1 MKKAKKYIILC
12 IVLLVLAGAAAGG
25 VYAYQ
30 AYQEENMQAEVIP
43 VSNINMGWMS
53 DSMTTSG
60 NVMDDYTQAVY
71 LEDKTV
77 SEVKVEEG
85 TAVKI
90 GDPLLVYDTSEAKL
104 QIEMKKLELQ
114 GVKNNITLAKREIE
128 KLKKI
133 KPVSNT
139 ATGSSGT
146 TGSASGTTKNQTAK
160 TPAKTTTNKKSSTV
174 VVIQVEKKDGDAY
187 NYIDKTAKPYEGK
200 GTVDMPYRFLC
211 TQECYVMGSYLNW
224 LVKEE
229 EVAAFEIWSGNSREE
244 GTLVSCWTVN
254 GAEFASVSEN
264 SKWLVA
270 TQEQMEDEVVI
281 EEEPESETKNPGT
294 TAPSSES
301 ESEAPEENTYTAE
314 ELKKEIS
321 EKEGELKKLEIE
333 QKKMRL
339 ELKGLRKD
347 RGGATVTASINGVV
361 RTVGDPENPPADGS
375 AFIEISGAKGMYV
388 KCYINELMLDQIKV
402 GQEISANNWNTG
414 QDYPAV
420 ITEISE
426 YPMDGRMYGEGNP
439 NASYYP
445 FLAYIEEAE
454 GLTSGDYLDVSI
466 TPVSTQ
472 QEQNSLYIE
481 KAYVREED
489 GKSYVLKAGEDNRL
503 VKQYVQTGKVVYG
516 SSIEVKSGLLE
527 TDRIAFPYGKSAKE
541 GAKAIEAKQ

>member
-1 MKKAKKYIILC
+1 M
-12 IVLLVLAGAAAGG
+12 
-25 VYAYQ
+25 
-30 AYQEENMQAEVIP
+30 
-43 VSNINMGWMS
+43 
-53 DSMTTSG
+53 
-60 NVMDDYTQAVY
+60 
-71 LEDKTV
+71 
-77 SEVKVEEG
+77 
-85 TAVKI
+85 
-90 GDPLLVYDTSEAKL
+90 
-104 QIEMKKLELQ
+104 
-114 GVKNNITLAKREIE
+114 
-128 KLKKI
+128 
-133 KPVSNT
+133 
-139 ATGSSGT
+139 
-146 TGSASGTTKNQTAK
+146 
-160 TPAKTTTNKKSSTV
+160 
-174 VVIQVEKKDGDAY
+174 
-187 NYIDKTAKPYEGK
+187 
-200 GTVDMPYRFLC
+200 
-211 TQECYVMGSYLNW
+211 
-224 LVKEE
+224 
-229 EVAAFEIWSGNSREE
+229 
-244 GTLVSCWTVN
+244 
-254 GAEFASVSEN
+254 
-264 SKWLVA
+264 
-270 TQEQMEDEVVI
+270 
-281 EEEPESETKNPGT
+281 
-294 TAPSSES
+294 
-301 ESEAPEENTYTAE
+301 
-314 ELKKEIS
+314 
-321 EKEGELKKLEIE
+321 KKLEIE

-516 SSIEVKSGLLE
+516 SSIEVKSGLSE